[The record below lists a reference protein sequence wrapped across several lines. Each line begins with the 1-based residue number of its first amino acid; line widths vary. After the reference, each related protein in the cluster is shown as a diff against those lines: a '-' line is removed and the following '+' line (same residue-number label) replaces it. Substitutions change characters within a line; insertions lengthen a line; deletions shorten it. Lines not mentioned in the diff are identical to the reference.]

1 MSRLDLLEQIASK
14 AAEVREAQRVYF
26 AASRAGAFRGDELS
40 TSKRL
45 ERELDK
51 LLAQLEGKP
60 TTESRQRSLF
70 GEEP

>member
-1 MSRLDLLEQIASK
+1 MNRLDLLEKIASK
-14 AAEVREAQRVYF
+14 AAEMRAAQRAYF

-51 LLAQLEGKP
+51 LLAQLDDEDPMQG
-60 TTESRQRSLF
+60 SLF
-70 GEEP
+70 DP